1 MKASEIRDLQR
12 EEIDS
17 QIEKVRAQL
26 FKFGFHASNEDMQRA
41 GEIRLLRRDLARLKT
56 VQRERQ
62 MAQATTTTA
71 RIGAAS
77 AGPQEEAD
85 NGRS

>member
-56 VQRERQ
+56 VERERQ
-62 MAQATTTTA
+62 IAQMAS
-71 RIGAAS
+71 AAS
-77 AGPQEEAD
+77 AGSQEEAD